1 MTREMGDF
9 KKNLRICFSAA
20 IVIVCLQNA
29 LANGCSSGFITFELI
44 TGYVYTS
51 PSDTMELVPGTLRL
65 TDCLAQCNA
74 NATCQAINFETGLCV
89 LFSSSAAQRPAA
101 LTPSQFP
108 VFTIYAH
115 KVCLLGRKRCD
126 RDWMFERVNG
136 YELRDVARSSAIV
149 MSREACME
157 LCLNEVQFRCRSA
170 NYNRMTGECFLSD
183 KDRTSLSLTSTN
195 RYFGQSSESVDY
207 LESNCVDD
215 PVRLCEF
222 RKLNGKILKTVDAVY
237 QDVTSLDECRQK
249 CLSVNYRCQSFDYG
263 DPSQHVCR
271 LSHHSVS
278 TLTHIQDPYLDIPG
292 VTTYEISA
300 CYNVTIQC
308 KAREM
313 IAKVKTS
320 KVFNGRIYAKTRPN
334 SCVADVANSVDFEIK
349 MAYHDLNCDVKQENF
364 GEFSNDI
371 VIQHHDMIVTNQDL
385 GLSVHCQY
393 DLSNRSVSHGVQLEI
408 NGEVDAAGTQSAT
421 VSSPNVTMVITDRKG
436 FDITAAQVGDA
447 LALRFEIID
456 SNSPYEI
463 FVREL
468 VAMDG
473 IDNSE
478 ILLID
483 SLGCPTDVSIM
494 GSLTK
499 AGSTGKILLAPFEA
513 FKFPT
518 SDIVQFKALVTPCLP
533 NCEPVDCSLKS
544 HGQTRDFSSM
554 GKRRRRSASPYGNEP
569 RVADKDDVVVVQ
581 TIQITDKFGFEKQD
595 KLAQKRGRDDIT
607 EELKKES
614 TCVNLVGLIVAS
626 SMFLV
631 AQLLLILA
639 WAILWQRRKRSKLDD
654 DSTHGS
660 TRSFASQYFMNGR
673 H

>member
-1 MTREMGDF
+1 MGNF
-9 KKNLRICFSAA
+9 KKSLRICLSAA
-20 IVIVCLQNA
+20 VVLAFLQNA

-51 PSDTMELVPGTLRL
+51 PGDTLELVPGTLRL
-65 TDCLAQCNA
+65 TDCLNLCSS
-74 NATCQAINFETGLCV
+74 NATCQAVNFETGLCV
-89 LFSSSAAQRPAA
+89 LFASSAALRPAQ

-115 KVCLLGRKRCD
+115 KVCLLGGKRCE

-136 YELRDVARSSAIV
+136 HELRGVARSSAIV

-157 LCLNEVQFRCRSA
+157 LCLNEAQFRCRSA
-170 NYNRMTGECFLSD
+170 NYNRGTGECFLSD
-183 KDRTSLSLTSTN
+183 KDRTSLSPSHAA
-195 RYFGQSSESVDY
+195 RQFGPASESVDY

-222 RKLNGKILKTVDAVY
+222 RKLSGKLLKTVDAVY
-237 QDVTSLDECRQK
+237 QDVESLDDCRQK
-249 CLSVNYRCQSFDYG
+249 CLSVDYRCRSFDYG

-271 LSHHSVS
+271 LSHHSAA

-308 KAREM
+308 RAREM
-313 IAKVKTS
+313 VAHVQTS
-320 KVFNGRIYAKTRPN
+320 QVFNGRIYAKSRPN

-349 MAYHDLNCDVKQENF
+349 MAYHDLNCDVKQESF

-385 GLSVHCQY
+385 GLSVHCRY
-393 DLSNRSVSHGVQLEI
+393 DLANRSVSHGVQLEI

-421 VSSPNVTMVITDRKG
+421 VSSPNVTMMITDRG
-436 FDITAAQVGDA
+436 GSDITAAQVGDA
-447 LALRFEIID
+447 LALRFEIVD

-483 SLGCPTDVSIM
+483 SLGCPTDVTIM
-494 GSLTK
+494 GSLGK
-499 AGSTGKILLAPFEA
+499 AQNSGKVLLAPFEA

-533 NCEPVDCSLKS
+533 NCEPVECSVKS
-544 HGQTRDFSSM
+544 HGQSRDFLSM
-554 GKRRRRSASPYGNEP
+554 GRRRRKRSYSLSVGDADNNEE
-569 RVADKDDVVVVQ
+569 VVVVQ
-581 TIQITDKFGFEKQD
+581 SIQITDKFGFQKQD
-595 KLAQKRGRDDIT
+595 RMAEHDRDHVKDT
-607 EELKKES
+607 LPKEG
-614 TCVNLVGLIVAS
+614 CVNLVGLVVAS

-631 AQLLLILA
+631 AQLLLIMA
-639 WAILWQRRKRSKLDD
+639 WAILWQRRKNRANKHDD
-654 DSTHGS
+654 NSTSSG
-660 TRSFASQYFMNGR
+660 RSFASHYFMGR